1 MERPKNMQQTLTLE
15 KCGLCGSENLEIIAS
30 LPGLPLA
37 GIFMETRNPDVVKGF
52 DQVFNMCP
60 NCSHMQLANVLSPP
74 ALYGEGYAHRSSV
87 SHLSAAASNFFIDYI
102 GKLAP
107 GRIFDCI
114 LEIGCNDFVLLEKLS
129 KIGAHVFGI
138 DPIWIDKA
146 PQTPENA
153 TVIGGFV
160 EDIDIGTSLGCKPD
174 LIVST
179 HNLEHIIDPV
189 AMLGKLLDLVADDG
203 LLVMEIPDSESLVKN
218 RRFDQVSHQHI
229 HYLTL
234 ATFLKLIKASGG
246 RYIDHSYNYAN
257 WGGSLSV
264 AFTHASGSDDQP
276 GIPSLTIDEVSADY
290 LGFKEQMALFM
301 DQVGRSDHPMVGYGA
316 GQMLPVVAYHLNSNL
331 DFLECI
337 YDDDMNRDGLYYPF
351 IRPQIT
357 APAKAL
363 SLDNRGVVI
372 TSLDGVRAI
381 SNRLRDFSPRFIYVP
396 ISVY

>member
-1 MERPKNMQQTLTLE
+1 MLQTLTLE
-15 KCGLCGSENLEIIAS
+15 KCSLCGSGNLEIIAD
-30 LPGLPLA
+30 LPTLPLA
-37 GIFMETRNPDVVKGF
+37 GIFMENRNPDVVKGF

-60 NCSHMQLANVLSPP
+60 DCGHMQLANVLSPP
-74 ALYGEGYAHRSSV
+74 ALYGEGYAHRSSI
-87 SHLSAAASNFFIDYI
+87 SHLSAAASDFFIDYI

-107 GRIFDCI
+107 DRVFDCI

-129 KIGAHVFGI
+129 KMGKQVFGI
-138 DPIWIDKA
+138 DPIWIDET

-160 EDIDIGTSLGCKPD
+160 EDIDIGANLGRKPD

-179 HNLEHIIDPV
+179 HNLEHIVDPV
-189 AMLGKLLDLVADDG
+189 AMLKKLLDLVADDG

-234 ATFLKLIKASGG
+234 ATFLKLIKAAGG
-246 RYIDHSYNYAN
+246 TYIDHSYNYAN
-257 WGGSLSV
+257 WGGSVSV
-264 AFTHASGSDDQP
+264 AFTRDTGNDEQP
-276 GIPSLTIDEVSADY
+276 DIASLTTLEVSADY
-290 LGFKEQMALFM
+290 IGFKEQMARFM
-301 DQVGRSDHPMVGYGA
+301 DQIRRSDHPMVGYGA
-316 GQMLPVVAYHLNSNL
+316 GQMLPVVAYHLDSNL
-331 DFLECI
+331 DFLDCI
-337 YDDDMNRDGLYYPF
+337 YDDDINRNGLYYPF
-351 IRPQIT
+351 ISPQIMT
-357 APAKAL
+357 PAKDL
-363 SLDNRGVVI
+363 SLDDRGVVI